1 MTSEEKAPLLSSGED
16 SAVDTDADA
25 VSRRSRI
32 VLEESDPFDVY
43 IPVCE

>member
-25 VSRRSRI
+25 RRSRI
-32 VLEESDPFDVY
+32 VLEESYPFDVY